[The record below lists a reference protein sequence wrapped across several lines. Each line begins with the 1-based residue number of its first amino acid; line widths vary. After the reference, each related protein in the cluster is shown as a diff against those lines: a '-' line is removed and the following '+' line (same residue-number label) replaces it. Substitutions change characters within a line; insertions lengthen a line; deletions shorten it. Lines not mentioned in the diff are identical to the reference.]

1 MKNKLVAFVLALTAV
16 LPLYADSS
24 ARTILYHSKDI
35 VNIRAKVK
43 YTTLIQLPT
52 TEKIIEA
59 ATGDKEFWIIDV
71 VGSYCFVHP
80 AKKDIRSNLNLIT
93 DKGNIY
99 SFTLED
105 TTDQPGDPDLK
116 VIVQPSD
123 QSAIVASSG
132 PAQYVPATQVM
143 AMESQLQG
151 LQSHVTQVVD
161 EYKAAYPTEL
171 KFDYA
176 FAVGKAPF
184 NVTAIYHD
192 AKFTYIKSD
201 TTEKFAVYELRDGSP
216 NIVNYELR
224 NGTYIIAKVLDA
236 GYFEVGKKKM
246 EFTRKVQP

>member
-1 MKNKLVAFVLALTAV
+1 MKNKLLALVVALTSIR
-16 LPLYADSS
+16 PLYADSS

-71 VGSYCFVHP
+71 VGSFCFVHP
-80 AKKDIRSNLNLIT
+80 AKKEIRSNLNLIT

-105 TTDQPGDPDLK
+105 ITDQPEDPDLK

-123 QSAIVASSG
+123 QSSIVASSG
-132 PAQYVPATQVM
+132 PPQFVPATQITAV
-143 AMESQLQG
+143 ESQLHG
-151 LQSHVTQVVD
+151 LESHIGQVVD

-171 KFDYA
+171 KFDYNFPA
-176 FAVGKAPF
+176 GKAPF
-184 NVTAIYHD
+184 RVTAIYHD
-192 AKFTYIKSD
+192 AKFTYVKSD
-201 TTEKFAVYELRDGSP
+201 ASEKFAIYEVRDGSP
-216 NIVNYELR
+216 NLVNYELR

>member
-1 MKNKLVAFVLALTAV
+1 MKTKLIAFVVVLSTV
-16 LPLYADSS
+16 LPLYADST
-24 ARTILYHSKDI
+24 ARTILYHAKDI

-43 YTTLIQLPT
+43 YTTLIQLPS

-71 VGSYCFVHP
+71 VGNFCFVHP

-105 TTDQPGDPDLK
+105 VTDQAGDPDLK
-116 VIVQPSD
+116 VIVEPSD
-123 QSAIVASSG
+123 QSSITASSG
-132 PAQYVPATQVM
+132 PAQYVPAAQVS

-171 KFDYA
+171 KFDYS
-176 FAVGKAPF
+176 FAAAKAPF
-184 NVTAIYHD
+184 NVSAIYHD

-201 TTEKFAVYELRDGSP
+201 ATEKFAVYEMRDGSP
-216 NIVNYELR
+216 SIVNYELR
-224 NGTYIIAKVLDA
+224 NGTYIVAKVLDA